1 MNGNHTPP
9 WKKHAVRNTN
19 TLSLGP
25 DFSYFDERVY
35 ILIIM
40 SSQEFKGYFEKRA
53 RSSGRNWKRR
63 WFVFSPLA
71 NDNTATITYYK
82 DEKTEQKQGKS
93 KGKIN
98 LTSETVIGLL
108 ALKDYCFE
116 IVPGGGEAPLII
128 AADNSVSYK
137 QVLQRYGCF
146 VHSQRV
152 GYLMKRARHSGRN
165 WKKRWFV
172 LDFHDRNLY
181 VFDSEKDAVSSK
193 NKTLKDTAKDCIE
206 FGDTTVVHPSG
217 LKQFC
222 IEILPGDGEVSLF
235 VAALTKNDYAMW
247 LAAFARACSEQASGR
262 KATVLRDDS
271 EKRELSTKGKGLLQ
285 QATGNGGVSAPSSPP
300 MPPPM
305 PNSSDNVV
313 RNSLPPPRRT
323 NGPPR
328 RVNGSIPPPKRA
340 APVRKTV
347 VKANTPPPLPTSSGR
362 SSGSGGGSPSFLSG
376 IQNFSKNKLKHTVT
390 VDKSAPA
397 LKKKSPGGGGG
408 GMADMLAARLAK
420 RRTQL
425 GSVSR

>member
-1 MNGNHTPP
+1 METTPSRGTHQLHQHP
-9 WKKHAVRNTN
+9 
-19 TLSLGP
+19 
-25 DFSYFDERVY
+25 FSPKRDSSFFDKSIS
-35 ILIIM
+35 ILTM
-40 SSQEFKGYFEKRA
+40 SNQCFKGYFEKRA

-71 NDNTATITYYK
+71 NDNSATITYYK
-82 DEKTEQKQGKS
+82 DEKTEINQGKS

-98 LTSETVIGLL
+98 LSSETVIGLL

-137 QVLQRYGCF
+137 TVLQMYGAF

-181 VFDSEKDAVSSK
+181 VFDSERDAVSTKKKS
-193 NKTLKDTAKDCIE
+193 LKDIAKDCIK
-206 FGDTTVVHPSG
+206 FNDTTVVHPSG

-247 LAAFARACSEQASGR
+247 LAAFARACSEQSSSR

-271 EKRELSTKGKGLLQ
+271 EKRELSAKGKGLLQ

-305 PNSSDNVV
+305 PGSTNDVV

-347 VKANTPPPLPTSSGR
+347 VKANTPPPLPTSSGTSR
-362 SSGSGGGSPSFLSG
+362 GSGGGSPSFLSG
-376 IQNFSKNKLKHTVT
+376 IQNFSKTKLKHTVT
-390 VDKSAPA
+390 VDKSGPA
-397 LKKKSPGGGGG
+397 VKKKVSGGGGG

-425 GSVSR
+425 GSVSK

>member
-1 MNGNHTPP
+1 MND
-9 WKKHAVRNTN
+9 WKPHPKEETHQYETHFICTR
-19 TLSLGP
+19 
-25 DFSYFDERVY
+25 F
-35 ILIIM
+35 LIFWRKRIQ
-40 SSQEFKGYFEKRA
+40 SDNEQPRIQRLLRKRA

-82 DEKTEQKQGKS
+82 DEKTEVKQGKS

-137 QVLQRYGCF
+137 AVLQRYGCF

-193 NKTLKDTAKDCIE
+193 NKTLKDIAKDCIE

-271 EKRELSTKGKGLLQ
+271 EKRELSTKGKSLLQ
-285 QATGNGGVSAPSSPP
+285 QATGNGGASAPSSPP

-305 PNSSDNVV
+305 PNSSNDVV

-347 VKANTPPPLPTSSGR
+347 VKANTPPPLPR

-376 IQNFSKNKLKHTVT
+376 IQNFSKTKLKHTVT

-397 LKKKSPGGGGG
+397 IKNKGSRGGGG
-408 GMADMLAARLAK
+408 AEWLICWLQD
-420 RRTQL
+420 
-425 GSVSR
+425 